1 MGKDVLKFLSV
12 NNIVIP
18 PPNTGNDNNNNQ
30 AVINTDHTNKG
41 NLNIVIPDTL
51 IFMIVTI
58 KFNAPNID
66 DMPAKC
72 KLNIA
77 HSIEPPECPNKLDKG
92 GYKVHPVPA
101 PISTTDDHIIKKKD
115 GINNQKLILFNL
127 GNAISGAPII
137 NGTNQ
142 LPKPPIIAGITIKNI
157 ITKACA
163 VIITLYT

>member
-1 MGKDVLKFLSV
+1 MGAGSPPPLTSKKDVLKFLSV

-92 GYKVHPVPA
+92 GYKF
-101 PISTTDDHIIKKKD
+101 
-115 GINNQKLILFNL
+115 L
-127 GNAISGAPII
+127 II
-137 NGTNQ
+137 NTIFFFNNM
-142 LPKPPIIAGITIKNI
+142 IIS
-157 ITKACA
+157 C
-163 VIITLYT
+163 